1 MGKARPR
8 LLLRDKRQGQ
18 SVSAGAAID
27 GAHMRFSPCHSGLLG
42 LVFAC
47 VLGLGAVLPA
57 FANEVPFDTWL
68 EGLKSEAR
76 GRGISDKTLTAALG
90 GAKPIDKV
98 LRLDRSQP
106 EFTKTF
112 EEYLAGT
119 VSTARIALGRKLYA
133 ENAAI
138 LDKIGKTYKV
148 QPRFIVAFWGIESDY
163 GRLQGGFPVCQALAT
178 LAWDGRRSS
187 FFRDELLNALSIIE
201 EGHVTAQ
208 AMTGSW
214 AGAMGQTQ
222 FMPSSFR
229 RFAVDYDG
237 DGRRDIWTTRKDVFA
252 SIANYLAQSGWRDD
266 ETWGR
271 RVTLPKDFDPALISL
286 DVRKSLFD
294 WQALGVRRADGS
306 ALPAF
311 NMQGSLVQPTGG
323 HQVFLVYNNY
333 RTTLLWNRSTYFA
346 LAVGHLADA
355 IGAGS

>member
-1 MGKARPR
+1 
-8 LLLRDKRQGQ
+8 
-18 SVSAGAAID
+18 
-27 GAHMRFSPCHSGLLG
+27 MRFSKFFPGYWARTLVPALLAFVLASVSGAT
-42 LVFAC
+42 VR
-47 VLGLGAVLPA
+47 
-57 FANEVPFDTWL
+57 ANDVPFDTWL

-76 GRGISDKTLTAALG
+76 GRGISDATLTAALG
-90 GAKPIDKV
+90 TAKPIDKV
-98 LRLDRSQP
+98 LKLDRSQP
-106 EFTKTF
+106 EFTRTF
-112 EEYLAGT
+112 EDYLAST
-119 VSTARIALGRKLYA
+119 VSASRVALGRKLYA

-138 LDKIGKTYKV
+138 LNKIGTTYKV
-148 QPRFIVAFWGIESDY
+148 QPRFIVAFWGIESDF

-187 FFRDELLNALSIIE
+187 FFRDELLNALTIVE
-201 EGHVTAQ
+201 EGHITAQ

-229 RFAVDYDG
+229 KFAVDYDG

-252 SIANYLAQSGWRDD
+252 SIANYLAQSGWHSD

-271 RVTLPKDFDPALISL
+271 RVTLPEGFDPALISL
-286 DVRKSLFD
+286 DVQKSLFD
-294 WQALGVRRADGS
+294 WQALGVRRADGT

-311 NMQGSLVQPTGG
+311 NLQGSLVKPSDGK
-323 HQVFLVYNNY
+323 QVFMVYSNY

-355 IGAGS
+355 IGSGG